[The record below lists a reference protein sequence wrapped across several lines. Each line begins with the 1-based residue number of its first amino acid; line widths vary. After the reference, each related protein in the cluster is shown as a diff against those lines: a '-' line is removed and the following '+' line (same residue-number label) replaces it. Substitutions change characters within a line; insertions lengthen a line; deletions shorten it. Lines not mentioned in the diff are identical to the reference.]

1 MSDSQWSRMPY
12 ATMGK
17 PGEQIGLFDSYIGN
31 IMKKLKNLDIADNT
45 IVIFTS
51 DNGPDGG
58 PDRGVFKMYNK
69 FNHMRM
75 GMMRG
80 NKGKIQ
86 KPFFT
91 VLKISVIHQYLKMM
105 KEIIMIFDSKN
116 SFNL

>member
-12 ATMGK
+12 ASMGK

-86 KPFFT
+86 K
-91 VLKISVIHQYLKMM
+91 LSLLHCSENKRHLSISQNDQINNND
-105 KEIIMIFDSKN
+105 F
-116 SFNL
+116 

>member
-1 MSDSQWSRMPY
+1 MSDSEWSRMPY
-12 ATMGK
+12 ASMGK

-86 KPFFT
+86 KLFFT
-91 VLKISVIHQYLKMM
+91 ILRISFIYQYLKMC
-105 KEIIMIFDSKN
+105 KELIMIFDSKN
-116 SFNL
+116 SFHL